1 MPRGL
6 SITIYMPIDLYIK
19 LSDLADKKKKS
30 LSQFIV
36 ELLEKGLSEPIQNS
50 NPIREI
56 RIPEPKP
63 LIQPDGRVTY
73 QCPICLSS
81 RGSKVFKTKEE
92 YMRHYEQEHM

>member
-19 LSDLADKKKKS
+19 LSDLASRRKKS
-30 LSQFIV
+30 LSSLVV
-36 ELLEKGLSEPIQNS
+36 ELLEKAMSEPIQSN